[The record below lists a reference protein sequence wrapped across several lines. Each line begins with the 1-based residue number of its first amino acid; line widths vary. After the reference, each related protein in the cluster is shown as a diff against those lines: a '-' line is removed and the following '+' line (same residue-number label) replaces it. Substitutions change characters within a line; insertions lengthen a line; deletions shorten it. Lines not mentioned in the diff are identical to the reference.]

1 MRRTVSIVLLT
12 ATAALT
18 GCASSPATDTGSH
31 LASFCHG
38 YIQKGLGEYPIDDV
52 DRNAMWLSWNKVV
65 AETLFE
71 DQLDQTSFQNG
82 RDVFGEQLAANDVEG
97 MQSTIASDC
106 DQGENPLWRW
116 W

>member
-1 MRRTVSIVLLT
+1 MRRIVSIALLSS
-12 ATAALT
+12 ATALA
-18 GCASSPATDTGSH
+18 GCASSPATDSH

-52 DRNAMWLSWNKVV
+52 DRNAMWLSWNEVV
-65 AETLFE
+65 PVTLFAKE
-71 DQLDQTSFQNG
+71 MDQPSYEKG
-82 RDVFGEQLAANDVEG
+82 RTTFGEQMAANDIRA

-106 DQGENPLWRW
+106 DQGENHLWRW